1 VACLER
7 FLQEAL
13 KARPV
18 QVPCDCLKLGHQ
30 CVQLRD
36 SGMVVPLAIFTTDQP
51 LPIKLRGPKC
61 VEKLVPSPRRPSCSC
76 QQGVQAHE
84 CITFA
89 DLLLR
94 ELSNAGAECGRTLTF
109 GCVQRLSNG
118 YAVMVFTVILR
129 T

>member
-1 VACLER
+1 
-7 FLQEAL
+7 
-13 KARPV
+13 
-18 QVPCDCLKLGHQ
+18 
-30 CVQLRD
+30 
-36 SGMVVPLAIFTTDQP
+36 
-51 LPIKLRGPKC
+51 
-61 VEKLVPSPRRPSCSC
+61 VEKLVPSPRRPSCSR

-118 YAVMVFTVILR
+118 YARDGLHRHSQDVIKLSMPDR
-129 T
+129 YLPDSGEKVEIFRQI